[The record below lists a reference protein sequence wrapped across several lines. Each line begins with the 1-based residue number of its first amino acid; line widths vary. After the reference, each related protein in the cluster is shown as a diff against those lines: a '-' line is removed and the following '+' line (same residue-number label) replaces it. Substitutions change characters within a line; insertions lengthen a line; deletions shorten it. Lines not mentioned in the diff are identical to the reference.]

1 MPDSESRD
9 PTAAGLTGATPRRA
23 SSGLWVGLLLAVAV
37 AAATRSGSLHA
48 QRAPAGGEAV
58 VTLQVQPNFYVL
70 TGAGANVAVQ
80 LGPDGIV
87 VVDSG
92 TASMSDALLDAIKRL
107 SERPIR
113 YIINTGGDLDHVGGN
128 EALAKAG
135 RSIFPSGGTNVAQGG
150 GGAVANAM
158 SNNGGAS
165 IVGTEGLLARMS
177 ALTGTAAFPTVAW
190 PTETFTRKQKQ
201 LYLNREGIQV
211 IHQPAAH
218 SDSDA
223 IVFFR
228 RSDVIVAGDVFDL
241 TRFPVIDVEKGG
253 SVQGEI
259 AALNE
264 IIALAIP
271 PIPLPFQEG
280 GTVVVPGH
288 GRISEQAEVVEY
300 RDMVTIIRDVIQDLI
315 ASGKT
320 LEEVKAAAPTRGYTR
335 RYGSS
340 SGSWTTD
347 MFVEAVFKSLKSR

>member
-1 MPDSESRD
+1 MLV
-9 PTAAGLTGATPRRA
+9 AAT
-23 SSGLWVGLLLAVAV
+23 V
-37 AAATRSGSLHA
+37 AAATRSGSLDA
-48 QRAPAGGEAV
+48 QRAPASGEV
-58 VTLQVQPNFYVL
+58 VAALQLQPNFYVL

-80 LGPDGIV
+80 LGPDGLV

-92 TASMSDALLDAIKRL
+92 AASMSDALLDAIKRL
-107 SERPIR
+107 SEQPIR

-135 RSIFPSGGTNVAQGG
+135 RSIFPSGGGANVAQGG
-150 GGAVANAM
+150 GGAVANAI

-177 ALTGTAAFPTVAW
+177 APTGAAAPFPTVAL

-228 RSDVIVAGDVFDL
+228 RSDVIVAGDVLDL

-264 IIALAIP
+264 IVALAIP

-288 GRISEQAEVVEY
+288 GRLCEQAEVVEY

-320 LEEVKAAAPTRGYTR
+320 LEEVMAAAPARGYTR

-347 MFVEAVFKSLKSR
+347 MFVEAVFKSLKGKS